1 MEKLDTLHFIE
12 MTKEQKELSCS
23 IINRFGTGQHPV
35 ADESTYDGFAV
46 DYLRELSKLIAI
58 NGKVNLDKLDKIIDL
73 NDKFYKPKQKI

>member
-46 DYLRELSKLIAI
+46 DYLRELLLKPEFLASEKNLSDVGKKTLEEIRAKL
-58 NGKVNLDKLDKIIDL
+58 
-73 NDKFYKPKQKI
+73 